1 MGGREEPTEL
11 LRAALDRQPLF
22 ELLET
27 SSATKADVQDV
38 LDVSRSTAHRVAKQ
52 FESAGLISYQNGR
65 YELTPLGR
73 VVGKQT
79 RRAKKTVTVAQR
91 LSPLLPTLAIEDG
104 SFDYTAFADADVV
117 TPQAGDPYRPIR
129 RLIHKIDHATSVREL
144 SPTMPEPSYL
154 ETLCD
159 RVREGL
165 CASMVFPRH
174 VADHLRKT
182 DAVAF
187 EAAVNTGSL
196 DVRIGE
202 LPKFRLVVA
211 DDYVYLIGY
220 NDDASRLDLAV
231 ETDSVDAF
239 HWATTYFQ
247 NRWDEATPYKEA
259 FEDAFTSQ

>member
-1 MGGREEPTEL
+1 MGGWEEPNEL
-11 LRAALDRQPLF
+11 LKAALDRQPLF

-27 SSATKADVQDV
+27 SSASRADLQDA

-73 VVGKQT
+73 VVGEQT

-91 LSPLLPTLAIEDG
+91 LAPLLPTLALDDG
-104 SFDYTAFADADVV
+104 SFEYTAFFDTDVV

-165 CASMVFPRH
+165 CASIVFPRH
-174 VADHLRKT
+174 VADRLRQT
-182 DAVAF
+182 EAVAL
-187 EAAVNTGSL
+187 EAAIDTGSL
-196 DVRIGE
+196 RVRIGE
-202 LPKFRLVVA
+202 LPTFRLIVA
-211 DDYVYLIGY
+211 DDCVNLIGY
-220 NDDASRLDLAV
+220 NDDASRLDLVAQT
-231 ETDSVDAF
+231 ESAGAF

-247 NRWDEATPYKEA
+247 DHWDEATPYEDA
-259 FEDAFTSQ
+259 YEDAFMS